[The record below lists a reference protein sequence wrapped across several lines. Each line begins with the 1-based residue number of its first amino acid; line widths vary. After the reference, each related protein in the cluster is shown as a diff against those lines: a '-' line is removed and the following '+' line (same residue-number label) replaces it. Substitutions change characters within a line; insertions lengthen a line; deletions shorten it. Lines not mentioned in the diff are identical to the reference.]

1 MLDETKQSVTDC
13 LEGYLKMSSQYLQEG
28 EEGNT
33 HTDEVLCTFESESE
47 IDELTEETLNDVIQ
61 TIINYESMIIDL
73 VKTLK
78 GEIHG

>member
-1 MLDETKQSVTDC
+1 MLAETKQSVSDC
-13 LEGYLKMSSQYLQEG
+13 LEGYLQMSSQYRQEG

-33 HTDEVLCTFESESE
+33 YIDEVLSNFKSESE
-47 IDELTEETLNDVIQ
+47 VNELTQQTLNDVIQ

>member
-1 MLDETKQSVTDC
+1 MLAETEQLVTDC

-33 HTDEVLCTFESESE
+33 YIDEVLSNFEHESEV
-47 IDELTEETLNDVIQ
+47 DELTQQTLNDVIQ
-61 TIINYESMIIDL
+61 TIINYESMINDL